1 MKRLL
6 LLPLLLFFVCGFAQ
20 TDVTVSFPKLEFKK
34 GEKVTMEV
42 TNNTIDTLYVT
53 FGLQRLNEKSGE
65 WDSYRNDAFSKPHVK
80 AEFCL
85 VLKDGES
92 RENFFE
98 ISESE
103 WLRSSQYTDAEN
115 QRLMEQAKRGT
126 FRLEVRYRLKEQKN
140 RELIYTEP
148 FVVK

>member
-6 LLPLLLFFVCGFAQ
+6 LLPLLLFYVVGFAQ
-20 TDVTVSFPKLEFKK
+20 ADVTVSFPKLEFRK
-34 GEKVTMEV
+34 GEKIQMEV

-65 WDSYRNDAFSKPHVK
+65 WDSYRKDAFSKPHVK

-85 VLKDGES
+85 VVKAGES
-92 RENFFE
+92 LEKSFE

-103 WLRSSQYTDAEN
+103 WLRSPQYTDAEN
-115 QRLMEQAKRGT
+115 RRLLDEAKRGT
-126 FRLEVRYRLKEQKN
+126 YRLEARYWRKEQKN